1 MRYLFSILLFLSF
14 TYSHA
19 ITLKTMQN
27 EHRVAY
33 VIGNGD
39 YDESPID
46 YATIASKRM
55 RDFLETYDF
64 DVVYKENATKRDIIK
79 GLRAFTSLM
88 RKDSVAVFFYAGHS
102 VQVRDK
108 NYLIPIDTSIENDH
122 HVLYEAIELNAILK
136 KMKAAQ
142 NRLNIIIINS
152 GHDNPFGERY
162 RTKKKGMAD
171 IKTDRHMDLILST
184 APDKFSQPY
193 PFTTKLTAIL
203 SLKGTSNAD
212 AFGLIKTKYKK
223 PYVKLSRESFY
234 FNLPDTL
241 VDRDAKL
248 WKKSIKLA
256 TTDALNNYI
265 KKFPKG
271 KHLTEATSKLEQLR
285 LDKIE
290 KEEKQKYL
298 EKLADKNEEAALE
311 LEVLKQEE
319 VAKVLANAEA
329 KRLEAEQVKAKEEA
343 AIAAAL
349 EEEKRLIRENARFV
363 EPVMVLIQPGKFL
376 MGSHDGNSDEQP
388 VHEVSIDK
396 AFYIGRYEITNIE
409 YKEFLAATKKRVMIP
424 PNWTADMQPA
434 VGVSWDDANAYAAW
448 LSDLTGKKYR
458 LPTEAEWEYVARA
471 GTTTR
476 YFWGDVHQK
485 EGSWLKTFP
494 IQTHDYAWI
503 KTNSNDVT
511 HSVGSK
517 KPNAWGLYDIIGNV
531 WEWCSDTYTDDY
543 TTAPEEEQLK
553 IIRGGSWFSTPNEVT
568 SSHRGANVN
577 DFISYSIGFRLV
589 REK

>member
-1 MRYLFSILLFLSF
+1 
-14 TYSHA
+14 
-19 ITLKTMQN
+19 MQK
-27 EHRVAY
+27 EQRVAF

-64 DVVYKENATKRDIIK
+64 EVVYKENATKRDIIK
-79 GLRAFTSLM
+79 GLRSFTSIM
-88 RKDSVAVFFYAGHS
+88 RKNSVAVFFYAGHS

-136 KMKAAQ
+136 KMKSSQ
-142 NRLNIIIINS
+142 NRLNIVIINS
-152 GHDNPFGERY
+152 GHNNPFGERY

-171 IKTDRHMDLILST
+171 IRTNNHMDLILST
-184 APDKFSQPY
+184 APNKFSKPY
-193 PFTTKLTAIL
+193 PFTTKLTSIL
-203 SLKGTSNAD
+203 SLKGTANAD
-212 AFGLIKTKYKK
+212 AFGLMKKKYKH
-223 PYVKLSRESFY
+223 PYIKLSGETFY
-234 FNLPDTL
+234 FNLPDKL
-241 VDRDAKL
+241 VDRDTKL
-248 WKKSIKLA
+248 WEKSLKLGTLA
-256 TTDALNNYI
+256 SLTTYL

-271 KHLTEATSKLEQLR
+271 KHVNEAKSKTEQFR

-298 EKLADKNEEAALE
+298 EKLAKKDKEAALE
-311 LEVLKQEE
+311 LETLKLEAQEE
-319 VAKVLANAEA
+319 AIAAEAA
-329 KRLEAEQVKAKEEA
+329 KRLEEEKVKAKEEA
-343 AIAAAL
+343 ALAAAV
-349 EEEKRLIRENARFV
+349 EEEKRLLRENARFV
-363 EPVMVLIQPGKFL
+363 EPVMVLIKPGTFV
-376 MGSHDGNSDEQP
+376 MGRNDENSDEKP
-388 VHEVSIDK
+388 AHEVTIDK

-409 YKEFLAATKKRVMIP
+409 YKEFLNATKRRVMIP

-434 VGVSWDDANAYAAW
+434 VGVSWDEANAYAAW
-448 LSDLTGKKYR
+448 LSDLTGKRYR

-494 IQTHDYAWI
+494 IKTHEYAWV
-503 KTNSNDVT
+503 KTNSKDIT
-511 HSVGSK
+511 HTVGGK
-517 KPNAWGLYDIIGNV
+517 KPNAWGLYDITGNV

-543 TTAPEEEQLK
+543 NTLAEEETLK
-553 IIRGGSWFSTPNEVT
+553 IIRGGSWFSTPDET
-568 SSHRGANVN
+568 TLSHRGANVK